1 MNRKERRILRM
12 IAEEYKKR
20 LTEVAIK
27 ASLSETDAVDKKG
40 NILLSK
46 GLKVRHKKS
55 GFEYTVDKVEGKG
68 DNIKIY
74 LADPA
79 TPRIKPADSKKGL
92 YELDLSDVN
101 LDRAAGK
108 EIQSNQET
116 GEDLLVVSK
125 KEFEKEYIVD

>member
-20 LTEVAIK
+20 LAEVAIK
-27 ASLSETDAVDKKG
+27 ASLSETDAVDSKG

-55 GFEYTVDKVEGKG
+55 GYEYTVDRVEGKG
-68 DNIKIY
+68 NDIKIY
-74 LADPA
+74 LADPS
-79 TPRIKPADSKKGL
+79 TPRISPADSRKGL
-92 YELDLSDVN
+92 HELDLSDVN

-108 EIQSNQET
+108 DVRSDKESGKEM
-116 GEDLLVVSK
+116 LVISK
-125 KEFEKEYIVD
+125 KEFEKDYIVD

>member
-55 GFEYTVDKVEGKG
+55 EMVFQIASLKRM
-68 DNIKIY
+68 NIK
-74 LADPA
+74 LRLFKVA
-79 TPRIKPADSKKGL
+79 TK
-92 YELDLSDVN
+92 N
-101 LDRAAGK
+101 
-108 EIQSNQET
+108 N
-116 GEDLLVVSK
+116 
-125 KEFEKEYIVD
+125 